1 MKNAK
6 LTIVAAAALA
16 LSSAASF
23 AGEPLEDAALT
34 AKVKTALIGDPVAK
48 AYEINVESKNGV
60 VQLNG
65 FVDSTG
71 AREAAEKAARS
82 VSGIKQIDNNL
93 EVRPGERS
101 MEVVAG
107 DAAITTKV
115 KTALATDDP
124 GLAMDVNVDTN
135 NGEVL
140 LSGFVDNDAER
151 ARAAEKA
158 SSVEGVRKVHNE
170 LLVSR

>member
-1 MKNAK
+1 MMNTMH
-6 LTIVAAAALA
+6 TIIATVALVLAPAATFAE
-16 LSSAASF
+16 SAID
-23 AGEPLEDAALT
+23 DAALT
-34 AKVKTALIGDPVAK
+34 GKVKTALVADPIAK
-48 AYEINVESKNGV
+48 AYEIDVESKNGV

-65 FVDSTG
+65 FVDTVE
-71 AREAAEKAARS
+71 AREAAERAATT
-82 VSGIKQIDNNL
+82 VSGIGKIDNNL

-101 MEVVAG
+101 MEIVAG

-140 LSGFVDNDAER
+140 LSGFVDNDAQR
-151 ARAAEKA
+151 ARAEKA
-158 SSVEGVRKVHNE
+158 AHGIDGVRKVHNQ
-170 LLVSR
+170 LMVSR

>member
-1 MKNAK
+1 
-6 LTIVAAAALA
+6 
-16 LSSAASF
+16 
-23 AGEPLEDAALT
+23 
-34 AKVKTALIGDPVAK
+34 
-48 AYEINVESKNGV
+48 

-65 FVDSTG
+65 FVDTVE
-71 AREAAEKAARS
+71 AREAAERAAAT
-82 VSGIKQIDNNL
+82 VSGIGKIDNNL

-101 MEVVAG
+101 MEIVAG

-140 LSGFVDNDAER
+140 LSGFVDNDAQR
-151 ARAAEKA
+151 ARAEKA
-158 SSVEGVRKVHNE
+158 AHGIDGVRKVHNQ
-170 LLVSR
+170 LMVSR